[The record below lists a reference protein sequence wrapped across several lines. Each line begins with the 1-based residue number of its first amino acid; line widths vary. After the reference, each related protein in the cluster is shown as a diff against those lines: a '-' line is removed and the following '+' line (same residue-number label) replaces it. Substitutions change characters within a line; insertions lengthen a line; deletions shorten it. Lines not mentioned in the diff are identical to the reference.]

1 MARHLGLSLVLGLAA
16 LATAGCTT
24 SRMERRLAPPA
35 EGFLLGVGV
44 TAASGAF
51 AETALPAGQKQG
63 RASSQ
68 SFLDLV
74 AVGQAG
80 AAQAAKAGGVNRIQ
94 SADVEVIRV
103 KALSIP
109 LYTRYTVVVRGD

>member
-1 MARHLGLSLVLGLAA
+1 MSRKIGLVLALGLAVAA
-16 LATAGCTT
+16 LAGCTT

-35 EGFLLGVGV
+35 EGLLLGTAV

-51 AETALPAGQKQG
+51 AETAQPAGRKQG
-63 RASSQ
+63 QAKSQ

-74 AVGQAG
+74 AVGKAG
-80 AAQAAKAGGVNRIQ
+80 VARAARAGGVSRIQ
-94 SADVEVIRV
+94 SVDVEVVRV